1 MPPVSN
7 SVTEAAPLD
16 IWTDLKSSRDSV
28 VVDVRTR
35 AEWSFIG
42 TVDLDEVDREPVLL
56 EWLRY
61 PDMSVNPTFANDLLD
76 ALGGEVPSKIFF
88 LCRSGVRS
96 LAAAANVAEV
106 FGEQGISAECVNIL
120 EGFEGDLDA
129 DRHRGKANGW
139 KARGLA
145 WRQT

>member
-1 MPPVSN
+1 VPPVSN
-7 SVTEAAPLD
+7 SVTEAGPLGV
-16 IWTDLKSSRDSV
+16 WSELKLTPSGV

-42 TVDLDEVDREPVLL
+42 TVNLEEIGQEPILM
-56 EWLRY
+56 EWLQY
-61 PDMSVNPTFANDLLD
+61 PDMSVNPTFATDLLQRLD
-76 ALGGEVPSKIFF
+76 GGVPSKIYF

-96 LAAAANVAEV
+96 LAAARNVAEV
-106 FGEQGISAECVNIL
+106 FGAQGIETECVNIL
-120 EGFEGDLDA
+120 EGFEGDLNEA
-129 DRHRGKANGW
+129 RHRGTFNGW

>member
-1 MPPVSN
+1 MPAVSN
-7 SVTEAAPLD
+7 SVTEAGPQD
-16 IWTDLKSSRDSV
+16 IWLDLNSSQDSV

-42 TVDLDEVDREPVLL
+42 TVNLDAVNREPILL

-61 PDMSVNPTFANDLLD
+61 PDMSVNPTFANDLLE
-76 ALGGEVPSKIFF
+76 ALGGTVPSKIFF

-96 LAAAANVAEV
+96 LSAASNVAEI
-106 FGEQGISAECVNIL
+106 FGAQGLKTECVNIL

-129 DRHRGKANGW
+129 ERHRGNANGW